1 MRVRAIPTY
10 RVYRLYDM
18 HMDEMTI
25 VRDVHSL
32 QEMFKDA
39 SHSHIEQL
47 VRENGLLTALD
58 RLLGK
63 TEKVTDCLRTA
74 NLQR

>member
-1 MRVRAIPTY
+1 
-10 RVYRLYDM
+10 
-18 HMDEMTI
+18 MDEMTI

-39 SHSHIEQL
+39 SHSHTEQL

-74 NLQR
+74 NLQH

>member
-1 MRVRAIPTY
+1 
-10 RVYRLYDM
+10 
-18 HMDEMTI
+18 MTI

-39 SHSHIEQL
+39 SHSHTEQL

-74 NLQR
+74 NLQH

>member
-1 MRVRAIPTY
+1 
-10 RVYRLYDM
+10 
-18 HMDEMTI
+18 MDEKMTI